1 MKNPVRNSRAPIVL
15 AFLLTTFLLTAPLLG
30 LSGETA
36 ANANATA
43 PGPRIETTK
52 ATDGSKI
59 ASMTVETDVPKTEVY
74 LDGIYEGL
82 TPLTLD
88 DVRPGIRL
96 LALKK
101 DGFWASQYTIEIKPG
116 ETKDIYAELVR
127 ASGFLSVHDAPENAE
142 ILVDEKIVSGTLIEL
157 GEGIHS
163 VTIRAFGYTERRE
176 DVRIVRKEE
185 TTLSLI
191 LDPAPFSIR
200 DFKLQRSA
208 FNPENPESIGT
219 ASVSFTVSAPGKITL
234 RILDSAQREVR
245 LIDSKPFDTWK
256 QALKWDGR
264 DSAGTALPDGEYSLE
279 LAAVKAGSTGSEP
292 AGTGTA
298 SEIVY
303 QTTVRLDRTIAYP
316 WAAPV
321 HGIGSHG
328 PVASGTLMPKGT
340 LIVLADTVFAS
351 NVFNP
356 ALSALAGVSDW
367 LEAGVRVGIRA
378 GEGNESGVTVAGGAK
393 AGLPGGLAGG
403 VISPAVHLRFETGE
417 GIAAGCDVDLRKG
430 RLSAGISAECLYGD
444 SDGYFDD
451 PFFSAGAGLALR
463 YAIGNLSLTAWEQSN
478 TAHSPENF
486 GTPLEHGVGLS
497 AQFLVPDTSLIVLGE
512 AGWTF
517 IPSGDDI
524 LHTRLG
530 IGFSL

>member
-1 MKNPVRNSRAPIVL
+1 MPLVL
-15 AFLLTTFLLTAPLLG
+15 ALLLTAPLLA

-36 ANANATA
+36 TNANAIASSSETA
-43 PGPRIETTK
+43 PAPRIETTK
-52 ATDGSKI
+52 ATNGSKI
-59 ASMTVETDVPKTEVY
+59 AVMTVETDVPKTEVY
-74 LDGIYEGL
+74 LDGIYQGL
-82 TPLTLD
+82 TPLTLG
-88 DVRPGIRL
+88 DVRPGIRQ

-101 DGFWASQYTIEIKPG
+101 DGFWSSQYTIEIKPG
-116 ETKDIYAELVR
+116 ETKDVYAELVR
-127 ASGFLSVHDAPENAE
+127 ASGFLSVKDAPENAE
-142 ILVDEKIVSGTLIEL
+142 ISVDDKIVSGTLVEL

-185 TTLSLI
+185 TALSVSLE
-191 LDPAPFSIR
+191 PAPFSVR

-219 ASVSFTVSAPGKITL
+219 ASVSFTVSAPGKVTL
-234 RILDSAQREVR
+234 RVLDSSRTEVR
-245 LIDSKPFDTWK
+245 LIESGSFDTWK
-256 QALKWDGR
+256 QAVKWDGR
-264 DSAGTALPDGEYSLE
+264 DSAGAALPDGEYALE
-279 LAAVKAGSTGSEP
+279 LAA

-298 SEIVY
+298 GEIAFR
-303 QTTVRLDRTIAYP
+303 TAVRIDRTIAYP
-316 WAAPV
+316 GTAPV

-351 NVFNP
+351 NQFNP
-356 ALSALAGVSDW
+356 ALSALAGVTDW

-378 GEGNESGVTVAGGAK
+378 GEGNESGVTVAGGVK
-393 AGLPGGLAGG
+393 AGLPAGLAGG
-403 VISPAVHLRFETGE
+403 AIRPAVHIRFETGE
-417 GIAAGCDVDLRKG
+417 GIAAGCEVDLQQG
-430 RLSAGISAECLYGD
+430 RVSAGISAECRYGD
-444 SDGYFDD
+444 ADGYFKD
-451 PFFSAGAGLALR
+451 PFFSAGAGLALK
-463 YAIGNLSLTAWEQSN
+463 YALGNLSLAAWEWSN
-478 TAHSPENF
+478 TARADGDF

-517 IPSGDDI
+517 ISGGDDI

>member
-1 MKNPVRNSRAPIVL
+1 MKNPARLSRAPLFL
-15 AFLLTTFLLTAPLLG
+15 AFLLAAPLLA

-36 ANANATA
+36 ANAIATA
-43 PGPRIETTK
+43 PGPRIETIK
-52 ATDGSKI
+52 ATNGSKI

-82 TPLTLD
+82 TPLSLRN
-88 DVRPGIRL
+88 VRPGIRL
-96 LALKK
+96 LLLKK
-101 DGFWASQYTIEIKPG
+101 DGYWSSQYTIEIKPG

-142 ILVDEKIVSGTLIEL
+142 ISVDDKIVSGTLIEL

-163 VTIRAFGYTERRE
+163 VTIRAFGYTERHQ
-176 DVRIVRKEE
+176 DVRIVRAEE
-185 TTLSLI
+185 TSLSLI
-191 LDPAPFSIR
+191 LDPAPFSVR

-219 ASVSFTVSAPGKITL
+219 ASVSFTVSAPGAVTL
-234 RILDSAQREVR
+234 RVLDSAQREVR
-245 LIDSKPFDTWK
+245 LIDSKPFNTWK
-256 QALKWDGR
+256 QAIKWDGR
-264 DSAGTALPDGEYSLE
+264 DSAGAALPDGEYSLE
-279 LAAVKAGSTGSEP
+279 LAAVKAG
-292 AGTGTA
+292 
-298 SEIVY
+298 EIAY
-303 QTTVRLDRTIAYP
+303 RTTVRLDRTIAYP
-316 WAAPV
+316 ATAPV

-351 NVFNP
+351 NEFNP
-356 ALSALAGVSDW
+356 ALSALAGITDW
-367 LEAGVRVGIRA
+367 LEAGLRVGVRA
-378 GEGNESGVTVAGGAK
+378 GEGNQSDVTVAGGAK
-393 AGLPGGLAGG
+393 AGLPGGLAEGA
-403 VISPAVHLRFETGE
+403 IRPAIHIRFETGE

-430 RLSAGISAECLYGD
+430 RLSAGISAECRYGD

-451 PFFSAGAGLALR
+451 PFLSAGAGLTLG
-463 YAIGNLSLTAWEQSN
+463 YAIGNLSLAAWERSS
-478 TAHSPENF
+478 TAHAPEDF

-497 AQFLVPDTSLIVLGE
+497 AQFLVPDTSLIIIGE

-517 IPSGDDI
+517 ISGREDI